1 MKKTLLLILLVWGSV
16 AVSQAQDKDKYHLG
30 SIAFYNV
37 ENLFDT
43 IDDPEKRD
51 EEYTPEGRRN
61 WTNVRYR
68 TKLQNIARVLS
79 KLAGGD
85 APSVIGLCEVENKQ
99 VIEDLVKTGGLKKY
113 NYKIVH
119 YSSPDRRGID
129 VALIYR
135 PEYFSPTF
143 SKSYPLVDP
152 NNPRFITR
160 DQLLVKGKFDGDDIH
175 FIVNH
180 WPSRGGGQK
189 RSEPRRIK
197 AATLTRS
204 ITDSLLNADKNAKIV
219 IMGDLNDNPTDKSL
233 TKVLKASDKKPNGK
247 RLYNAM
253 LPLYKKGIG
262 SLAYRDQWYL
272 FDQIILSKGLVMA
285 KKYSYKY
292 VPKSARVFAPKVLKQ
307 RSGKY
312 EGYPLRTFGGRTYL
326 GGYSDHFPVYIF
338 IAKQV
343 K

>member
-1 MKKTLLLILLVWGSV
+1 M
-16 AVSQAQDKDKYHLG
+16 G

-43 IDDPEKRD
+43 VDDPEKRD

-61 WTNVRYR
+61 WTNIRYHK
-68 TKLQNIARVLS
+68 KLQNIARVLS

-85 APSVIGLCEVENKQ
+85 APAIIGLCEIENKK

-135 PEYFSPTF
+135 PEYFTPTF
-143 SKSYPLVDP
+143 SKSYRLTDKNRP
-152 NNPRFITR
+152 NFITR
-160 DQLLVKGKFDGDDIH
+160 DQLLVKGNFDGDAIH
-175 FIVNH
+175 FVINH

-189 RSEPRRIK
+189 KSEPRRIL
-197 AATLTRS
+197 AAQLTRS
-204 ITDSLLNADKNAKIV
+204 IADSLLDADKEAKIV
-219 IMGDLNDNPTDKSL
+219 IMGDLNDNPNDKSL
-233 TKVLKASDKKPNGK
+233 TKVLKASAKRPKGK
-247 RLYNAM
+247 YLYNAM
-253 LPLYKKGIG
+253 SPLYKQGIG

-272 FDQIILSKGLVMA
+272 FDQIIMSKGLVNG
-285 KKYSYKY
+285 KKFTYKY
-292 VPKSARVFAPKVLKQ
+292 VPKSARVFAPKLLKQ
-307 RSGKY
+307 REGRYK
-312 EGYPLRTFGGRTYL
+312 GYPLRTFGGSNYL

-338 IAKQV
+338 IAKQL
-343 K
+343 KTK